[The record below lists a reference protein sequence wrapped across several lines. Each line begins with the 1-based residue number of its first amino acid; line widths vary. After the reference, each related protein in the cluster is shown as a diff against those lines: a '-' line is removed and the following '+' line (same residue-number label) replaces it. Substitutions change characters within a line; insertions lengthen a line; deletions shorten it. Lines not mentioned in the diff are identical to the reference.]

1 MHLRTSLSRAMTTA
15 TTTRR
20 PEAPFAAA
28 VQELAAFL
36 RDGGSKIA
44 VITGA
49 GISTD
54 SGIPDYRGENG
65 TYTLNPEYKPVF
77 YQPFVT
83 SDEARRRYWARSFL
97 GFPPVMT
104 TEPNPSHYALAAL
117 QSPLL
122 FEPPTIPA
130 SPAVGEHYK
139 PEDEKNRGFISTL
152 ITQNVDGLHQK
163 AGAKDTI
170 ELHGTLHQIK
180 CMKCGHEQDRSD
192 FQQELAGLNLE
203 WDSVLK
209 SQTITSLY
217 SRMNADGDVELRT
230 PDDQQQ
236 QQDHLGQQKKVNA
249 LDYRKFVYPTC
260 SCCGSGQYKPS
271 VVFFGEN
278 IPVHSKEA
286 TNQAILESNGLLVI
300 GTSFST
306 HSAFRLVKLAKDAGV
321 PIAMVNLGQTRA
333 DPLVDYR
340 YDMGCT
346 QLLTAVAQELEISEV
361 PGIIKRK

>member
-1 MHLRTSLSRAMTTA
+1 MHLRISFSKAVTKAA
-15 TTTRR
+15 TTQR
-20 PEAPFAAA
+20 PRLPLAAA

-44 VITGA
+44 AITGA

-65 TYTLNPEYKPVF
+65 TYTLNPEYKPIF
-77 YQPFVT
+77 YQSFVA

-122 FEPPTIPA
+122 FEPPIIPV
-130 SPAVGEHYK
+130 SPTAEEHRK
-139 PEDEKNRGFISTL
+139 LEDKKDRGFVSTL

-170 ELHGTLHQIK
+170 ELHGTLHQVK

-192 FQQELAGLNLE
+192 FQQILADLNPE
-203 WDSVLK
+203 WDNLLK
-209 SQTITSLY
+209 SQTASSLY
-217 SRMNADGDVELRT
+217 SRINADGDVELRT
-230 PDDQQQ
+230 PDEQQQ
-236 QQDHLGQQKKVNA
+236 QQHHLDQQEQVNA
-249 LDYRKFVYPTC
+249 LDYREFIYPTC
-260 SCCGSGQYKPS
+260 SCCRSGLYKPS

-278 IPVHSKEA
+278 IPIH
-286 TNQAILESNGLLVI
+286 TNEVTTQAILESNGLLII
-300 GTSFST
+300 GTSLAAY
-306 HSAFRLVKLAKDAGV
+306 SAFRLVKLAKDVGI
-321 PIAMVNLGQTRA
+321 PIAMINLGQTRA

-340 YDMGCT
+340 YDMNST
-346 QLLTAVAQELEISEV
+346 QLLTAVARELEIDK
-361 PGIIKRK
+361 GRR